1 MAVFLSIVWAAG
13 LAVFLFGLQF
23 LAMAP
28 LTLVYE
34 LWKYRFFRRHGSDH
48 TPFVSV
54 IIPAYNE
61 ECSIVS
67 SVESVLASAYPSF
80 EVIVIN
86 DGSTDR
92 TEEFLGPLIVSG
104 RIRYFRK
111 ANGGKASALNLG
123 IALATGEIVFYT
135 DADSL
140 FQPETIGKIA
150 RWFVDSRIHAVCGN
164 DTPLKPETPLQKIL
178 TVTTHIGTGFVRRA
192 FSVLNIIPIISGN
205 SGAVRKEY
213 LEKVGG
219 FSEIWGEDLD
229 LTFKLQRIGA
239 RIIYDSDA
247 LVECDVP
254 AGISALWRQRVRWTR
269 SYIRIAALHK
279 DMMFR
284 RQYAPFSWYLPVNWF
299 SLIVIPV
306 IQVVTLM
313 FLPFLAIHGSIVSV
327 DVLDII
333 AFLGFGSFLAVAA
346 FSVLLDRRPRHLVHL
361 ILYGWLIIPLSYF
374 YNSVVLH
381 SLYCEVRRRSERWDK
396 IERRE
401 FAGLQASRRS
411 AAQHAWGWGVQLFA
425 LAGIAAFLLTG
436 RIDSFDRTVPLN
448 PALHA
453 SLTLATHFD
462 AWTNPS
468 DAIGSIFARKQADAV
483 SRVAIG
489 AGRYEW
495 NFFAWRGHEDT
506 WSNDQRIYR
515 GDLFADAVRSVQ
527 RKGRRSVAIVDLYAP
542 LYIEHHPQMAARD
555 GDGLAST
562 EQVCFTDLVAGEYG
576 KRLKEMVIYLARSY
590 DIDGISLTELAY
602 QRFCYDD
609 RCLRSF
615 NQVTGET
622 GWPRRFLT
630 GGIDRDNRTIGIWR
644 STLLARYLHDI
655 ADSVHA
661 YGKKLYLDVPIDYTH
676 LAREGLA
683 SGLFYPGL
691 LQFADALIV
700 WDYFYLE
707 ERSPRSSEDVA
718 RFFVDRYG
726 PERIILSIGLWG
738 KEKPVNAGELSDA
751 ISSSLLGGA
760 QNLWI
765 TPNHMV
771 TQTHWEGIVK
781 SIGSD
786 PGVTAAKV
794 RPDGGKQRSI
804 PGPDKRGGTE

>member
-1 MAVFLSIVWAAG
+1 MAVFLSILWAAG

-28 LTLVYE
+28 LTIVYE

-54 IIPAYNE
+54 VIPAYNE
-61 ECSIVS
+61 ERSIVS
-67 SVESVLASAYPSF
+67 SVESVLACAYPSF

-92 TEEFLGPLIVSG
+92 TEEFLEPLIVSG

-123 IALATGEIVFYT
+123 IAHASGEIVFYT

-140 FQPETIGKIA
+140 FQPDTIGKIA
-150 RWFVDSRIHAVCGN
+150 RWFVDPRIHAVCGN
-164 DTPLKPETPLQKIL
+164 DTPLKPDTPLQKIL

-213 LEKVGG
+213 LEKVRG

-247 LVECDVP
+247 LVVCDVP

-284 RQYAPFSWYLPVNWF
+284 RRYAPFSWYMPVNWF
-299 SLIVIPV
+299 SLLVIPV
-306 IQVVTLM
+306 LQAITVML
-313 FLPFLAIHGSIVSV
+313 LPFLAIGGTTVSGG
-327 DVLDII
+327 VLDVI
-333 AFLGFGSFLAVAA
+333 AFLGFGTFLAVAA
-346 FSVLLDRRPRHLVHL
+346 FSVLLDRRPRHLMYL
-361 ILYGWLIIPLSYF
+361 IIYAWLIVPLSYF
-374 YNSVVLH
+374 YNVVVIYSV
-381 SLYCEVRRRSERWDK
+381 YCEVRRRSERWDK
-396 IERRE
+396 IERRQ
-401 FAGLQASRRS
+401 FARLQTSRTS
-411 AAQHAWGWGVQLFA
+411 AAQHAWGWGVPLVAFA
-425 LAGIAAFLLTG
+425 GVAAFFLTG
-436 RIDSFDRTVPLN
+436 QIDSFDRALPLN
-448 PALHA
+448 RTLHA

-462 AWTNPS
+462 AWADPS
-468 DAIGSIFARKQADAV
+468 NAISSIFARNHADAV

-495 NFFAWRGHEDT
+495 NFFAWKDHEDT
-506 WSNDQRIYR
+506 WSNDQRVSR
-515 GDLFADAVRSVQ
+515 GDLFADAVRNVGK
-527 RKGRRSVAIVDLYAP
+527 KGRRTIAIVDLYAP
-542 LYIEHHPQMAARD
+542 LYIEHHPDMAARD
-555 GDGLAST
+555 GDGVASR
-562 EQVCFTDLVAGEYG
+562 EQVCFTDLVEGEYG
-576 KRLKEMVIYLARSY
+576 MRLKEMVTYLARTY
-590 DIDGISLTELAY
+590 DIDGVSLTELAY

-609 RCLRSF
+609 RCVRSF
-615 NQVTGET
+615 TEETGET
-622 GWPRRFLT
+622 GWPRRFFT
-630 GGIDRDNRTIGIWR
+630 GGIDRNSHKIGKWR
-644 STLLARYLHDI
+644 SKLLARYLHQI

-661 YGKKLYLDVPIDYTH
+661 YGKKLYLDVPIDYKH
-676 LAREGLA
+676 LRQEGVT
-683 SGLFYPGL
+683 SGLYYPGL
-691 LQFADALIV
+691 LKFTDALIV

-726 PERIILSIGLWG
+726 PEKIILSIGLWG
-738 KEKPVNAGELSDA
+738 KERPVSAGELSEA
-751 ISSSLLGGA
+751 VSSSLLGGA

-771 TQTHWEGIVK
+771 TPAHWEQIVK
-781 SIGSD
+781 SMGSGPAVTAQKVRTD
-786 PGVTAAKV
+786 GSMQGGVTA
-794 RPDGGKQRSI
+794 PTT
-804 PGPDKRGGTE
+804 RGGTE